1 MVYKILGLK
10 LGVRLVFIPINY
22 YVKLPEDDDS
32 NGQVTAPESQQFPSY
47 GSAAPSLSTAPHRS
61 PALPLYSSSACG
73 EYETWAPC
81 FLRLALG
88 IASLDYTSMELL
100 GVPTSAT
107 SLETRPQGYRVA
119 YLSSCLS

>member
-1 MVYKILGLK
+1 MPGRIDSWFPTNSTNELA
-10 LGVRLVFIPINY
+10 LVEN
-22 YVKLPEDDDS
+22 DG
-32 NGQVTAPESQQFPSY
+32 NRHVTAPESQQFLSF
-47 GSAAPSLSTAPHRS
+47 GLAAPSISTAPPRS
-61 PALPLYSSSACG
+61 PALPSCSSSACG

-88 IASLDYTSMELL
+88 IASLDYTSMELF